1 MIWAIVSSG
10 SGIVDAEHCRAWNSW
25 SAELAE
31 RDRQYEAITAITL
44 LGGKAMQPAFLLPR
58 SRAAVILAI
67 FSAIPCHADVDAS
80 TRQAAHAA
88 RVLTVAEAV
97 GCGTKPIGK
106 IIVATLNRAPMVTL
120 SANGH
125 SVTLILDTGAERT
138 VLTPE
143 VAKLI
148 GAQPP
153 AVEFQRRVRGIGG
166 DLASHEVELRSFAA
180 GEVAIPWRRVLVA
193 PVNMAKVF
201 PTPLDGLLGADILS
215 DFDVDLD
222 LPRHQ
227 VTFYQKQT
235 CPTAAPNWAG
245 PYTSVSTGLSPGGRL
260 FFPVQL
266 DGHRLTAIIDTG
278 SQLTVLATAS
288 ARSLGLTE
296 ALLSRDRSVGT
307 QGVAGGPLTS
317 RVHQFTRLQVGTEV
331 IRNPQILV
339 TDLSLNEADIVLGVD
354 ILNSRRLWLSYG
366 SRRIFLSSR

>member
-10 SGIVDAEHCRAWNSW
+10 SGIVDAEHCRAWNRW
-25 SAELAE
+25 SVYTELAE

-58 SRAAVILAI
+58 SRAAVILAT
-67 FSAIPCHADVDAS
+67 FSAIPCYADVDAS
-80 TRQAAHAA
+80 IRQAAHAA
-88 RVLTVAEAV
+88 RGLAVAETV

-193 PVNMAKVF
+193 PVNMANVF

-245 PYTSVSTGLSPGGRL
+245 
-260 FFPVQL
+260 
-266 DGHRLTAIIDTG
+266 
-278 SQLTVLATAS
+278 
-288 ARSLGLTE
+288 SLHLG
-296 ALLSRDRSVGT
+296 
-307 QGVAGGPLTS
+307 QYGPLPG
-317 RVHQFTRLQVGTEV
+317 RPV
-331 IRNPQILV
+331 IFSGATGWAP
-339 TDLSLNEADIVLGVD
+339 
-354 ILNSRRLWLSYG
+354 SYCDH
-366 SRRIFLSSR
+366 